1 MNAVD
6 LFLQAHELQGDG
18 GPETNR
24 ESLELLGALVS
35 VLLRREIERDMIR
48 SADQPLDLRKLR
60 DMAGLIGDLRRMER
74 ENDPGAREV
83 HVIWDNALEGL
94 AE

>member
-6 LFLQAHELQGDG
+6 LFLEAHELKGDG

-35 VLLRREIERDMIR
+35 VLLRREIERDTLR
-48 SADQPLDLRKLR
+48 AADQPIDMRRLR
-60 DMAGLIGDLRRMER
+60 DMAGLIADLLKLER
-74 ENDPGAREV
+74 ENDEGARQV
-83 HVIWDNALEGL
+83 VVRFVGDAEGY
-94 AE
+94 AT

>member
-1 MNAVD
+1 MSAVD
-6 LFLQAHELQGDG
+6 LFLEAHGLKGDG
-18 GPETNR
+18 SPQTND
-24 ESLELLGALVS
+24 ECLELLGGLVS

-48 SADQPLDLRKLR
+48 AADQPLDLRRLR

-83 HVIWDNALEGL
+83 HVIWDDGLEGL
-94 AE
+94 AR